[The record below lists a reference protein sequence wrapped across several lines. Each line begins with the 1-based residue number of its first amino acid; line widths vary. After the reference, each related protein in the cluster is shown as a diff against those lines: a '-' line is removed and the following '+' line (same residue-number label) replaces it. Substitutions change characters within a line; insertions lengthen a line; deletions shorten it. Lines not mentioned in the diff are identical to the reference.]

1 MNVDARLM
9 RPLEAQFTGPDASVL
24 RVCLV
29 VPQSGPLGIAG
40 PSALDAALL
49 AAHERNLRGG
59 ANGRAVELVL
69 VDGGGAPG
77 TVATEVRGLCD
88 TDLIDVVVGF
98 HTSDVHRKIESVV
111 AGRKPYIFTPP
122 HEGGTR
128 RAGVICIGTDPVSQL
143 AGAME
148 WLSAHHLVRR
158 WALVGNDYIW
168 PQAVH
173 RVARRLLTRLGGRVV
188 LDQRVPLGAVKSRI
202 DRLVDDLTHSGA
214 QAVLLSLV
222 GHDLALF
229 NRALRHSGLAN
240 RLVRLSGSLEEN
252 GLLASGGDQ
261 TGMMYAAM
269 QSFTTL
275 QDDRRLSL
283 EERYDHLFGPEAP
296 VLDTYAEGVYDG
308 VHLAVA
314 LAQERSLTP
323 EQIAPAAARI
333 RGGLRSLPVHL
344 GQADGL
350 QFRIVS

>member
-1 MNVDARLM
+1 MDVDARLM
-9 RPLEAQFTGPDASVL
+9 RPLEAQFVGPDASAL

-59 ANGRAVELVL
+59 ADGRAVELVL

-77 TVATEVRGLCD
+77 AVAREVRGLCD
-88 TDLIDVVVGF
+88 ADLVDVVVGF
-98 HTSDVHRKIESVV
+98 HTSDVHRAIESVV

-128 RAGVICIGTDPVSQL
+128 RSGVVCIGVDPVSQL
-143 AGAME
+143 AGALE
-148 WLSAHHLVRR
+148 WLSVHHSVHR

-173 RVARRLLTRLGGRVV
+173 RVARRLLAHTAGRVV
-188 LDQRVPLGAVKSRI
+188 LEQRVPLGGVESRT
-202 DRLVDDLTHSGA
+202 DRLVDDLTRSRA

-222 GHDLALF
+222 GQDLALF
-229 NRALRHSGLAN
+229 NRALRHSGLAG

-252 GLLASGGDQ
+252 GLLASGGDR
-261 TGMMYAAM
+261 TGTMYAAM

-275 QDDRRLSL
+275 QDDRRLGL
-283 EERYDHLFGPEAP
+283 EERYSGLFGPEAP
-296 VLDTYAEGVYDG
+296 VLDTYAEGIYDG
-308 VHLAVA
+308 VYLAVA
-314 LAQERSLTP
+314 LAQESALTP
-323 EQIAPAAARI
+323 DQIAPATARL

-344 GQADGL
+344 GRADGL
-350 QFRIVS
+350 QFQVVS